1 MLGFT
6 TIRIRPHKERKA
18 VSITTRTK
26 EGVTIADVGGRLTAG
41 GEVAL
46 YKTVQGLLDRGV
58 TKILLNLQGVDLMD
72 STGLGELVRAEKA
85 TRSKG
90 AALKLAQ
97 VPAGVQQTLALARLE
112 NEFQTFSSEA
122 DALASFRS

>member
-1 MLGFT
+1 V
-6 TIRIRPHKERKA
+6 A
-18 VSITTRTK
+18 ITTRTK

-41 GEVAL
+41 GGVTL
-46 YKTVQGLLDRGV
+46 YKTIQGLLDRGV

-72 STGLGELVRAEKA
+72 STGLGELVLAEKA
-85 TRSKG
+85 ARSKG

-97 VPAGVQQTLALARLE
+97 LPDGVQRTLALARLA

-122 DALASFRS
+122 DALASFRG